1 MCSQKSYL
9 SVVAVADHCVCLII
23 TAISKNEAIS
33 YLKIKGG
40 QESFFIII
48 IFFS

>member
-9 SVVAVADHCVCLII
+9 SVVALADHCLCLII
-23 TAISKNEAIS
+23 TAISKNEAVY

-40 QESFFIII
+40 RERFF
-48 IFFS
+48 FHNV